1 MTCDKVAINGPNLN
15 KLAPK
20 KNHTGESG
28 DERKKIIARTRVP
41 LLLKEYQYMKDIYLF
56 KVD

>member
-28 DERKKIIARTRVP
+28 DERKKNHSANPCAFITERISIYEGY
-41 LLLKEYQYMKDIYLF
+41 LLI
-56 KVD
+56 